1 MFNYQAISQPTDTS
15 TRRGAFIVFEGCD
28 RAGKS
33 TQAAKLVEYLQN
45 RHKQPLKND
54 ETSIASN
61 LKVSETMTNNS
72 NDSEVARLWKF
83 PDRTTL
89 IGKMIDAYLKKT
101 KDLDDHVVHLLF
113 SANRWEC
120 MNVIKNILMSGT
132 TLVVDRYAYSG
143 AAFSAAKKDLDIN
156 WCKSPDIGL
165 LTPDIV
171 FFMDLEPEEAVK
183 RGGYGKER
191 YENLE
196 FQKKVRKVFL
206 DLKDSSWK
214 ILDAR
219 QTIPELHQQIIET
232 AEEVIK
238 KCESIPFS
246 ENLWKNIL

>member
-1 MFNYQAISQPTDTS
+1 MVQLNPPTDAS

-33 TQAAKLVEYLQN
+33 TQAAKLVEYLQK
-45 RHKQPLKND
+45 RHKQPSLKSLGVGVG
-54 ETSIASN
+54 ETFTNN
-61 LKVSETMTNNS
+61 LKESETMT
-72 NDSEVARLWKF
+72 DKAKVAQLWKF
-83 PDRTTL
+83 PDRTTH
-89 IGKMIDAYLKKT
+89 IGKMIDGYLKNT

-120 MNVIKNILMSGT
+120 MTAIKNILLSGT

-143 AAFSAAKKDLDIN
+143 VAFSAAKDLDIN
-156 WCKSPDIGL
+156 WCKSSDIGL

-191 YENLE
+191 YEKLE
-196 FQKKVRKVFL
+196 FQKKARKIFL

-214 ILDAR
+214 VLDAR
-219 QTIPELHQQIIET
+219 QTIPELHQQIFET
-232 AEEVIK
+232 AEEN
-238 KCESIPFS
+238 
-246 ENLWKNIL
+246 NLII